1 MLSRLQVLSA
11 VWALGLLAPS
21 AQMSVRRQLQPGEGA
36 EDSVASSSSPHD
48 GSLPD
53 DSEKGKGVG
62 TSASGGDSV
71 GAEGKDVFSV
81 SQSPTDE
88 AGERIFN
95 DSVVNFVRD
104 LTLSSSD
111 EDIRT
116 LMAVLHSLMS
126 DGTFGPLTATVT
138 RGNSAIKREGQMPG
152 RVGQQVQDQLGEQME
167 ALTKGE
173 VEVVPQQMA
182 EFTLE
187 PHLGPAILPF
197 QVPEGYFVPFLPRR
211 AFGVVNGAVRPPH
224 GHGTFYVHRP
234 PGLVD
239 VPNSPAF
246 GFLFSGYRR
255 FDPEAPRTP
264 HDFHASPAS
273 AIDESPLVEHGESP
287 LVEHG
292 ESPASADV
300 EEVIP

>member
-1 MLSRLQVLSA
+1 MLSRLQVLAA
-11 VWALGLLAPS
+11 VWALGLLVPS
-21 AQMSVRRQLQPGEGA
+21 TQMSVRRQLQPGDGTT
-36 EDSVASSSSPHD
+36 DSVSSSPSPLD
-48 GSLPD
+48 ENLPHT
-53 DSEKGKGVG
+53 SGTGKGVG
-62 TSASGGDSV
+62 TPFSEDDSV
-71 GAEGKDVFSV
+71 GTEPKDLFSF
-81 SQSPTDE
+81 SQLPMNGP
-88 AGERIFN
+88 GESIFN
-95 DSVVNFVRD
+95 ESVVNFVRD

-138 RGNSAIKREGQMPG
+138 RGNSANKREGQMPG
-152 RVGQQVQDQLGEQME
+152 RVSQQVQDQLGEQME

-273 AIDESPLVEHGESP
+273 AIEDSALVEHGEA
-287 LVEHG
+287 L
-292 ESPASADV
+292 ASADV
-300 EEVIP
+300 EDVIP